1 MPALHTHE
9 IVLRGRLSG
18 RLLGPFLDDFTDD
31 HHEAG
36 VTRLVGTVR
45 DASHLHGLVAYL
57 ASINA
62 ELISIT
68 PVTDPSQIHT
78 SHTPI
83 TTTTNFKEQPMITV
97 SHLTKSYGR
106 RTVVDD
112 LSFELT
118 AGHITGFVG
127 PNGAGKSTT
136 MRMMVGL
143 ARPDGGTA
151 TYRGL
156 NYAELRDPARTVGV
170 VLDARAMHPGR
181 SARNHLRAMAA
192 ISCLP
197 QARVDEVLHLVGLDA
212 AANQRVGGFSLGMRQ
227 RLAIAGALL
236 GNPEVLMLDEPANGL
251 DPDGIRWLRTMLT
264 NFASD
269 GGTVFVSSHFI
280 TELATF
286 AHDLVVVGNGR
297 LITAEPLADTLD
309 RDRSLSLEDILLDL
323 TRDAA
328 RYAAA

>member
-1 MPALHTHE
+1 
-9 IVLRGRLSG
+9 
-18 RLLGPFLDDFTDD
+18 
-31 HHEAG
+31 
-36 VTRLVGTVR
+36 
-45 DASHLHGLVAYL
+45 
-57 ASINA
+57 
-62 ELISIT
+62 
-68 PVTDPSQIHT
+68 
-78 SHTPI
+78 
-83 TTTTNFKEQPMITV
+83 MITV
-97 SHLTKSYGR
+97 SHLTKSYGS

-118 AGHITGFVG
+118 SGRITGFVG

-143 ARPDGGTA
+143 ARPDTGEV
-151 TYRGL
+151 TYRGSQ
-156 NYAELRDPARTVGV
+156 YGDLRDPARTVGV

-192 ISCLP
+192 ISSHAA
-197 QARVDEVLHLVGLDA
+197 ARVDEVLHLVGLDGA
-212 AANQRVGGFSLGMRQ
+212 ADQRVGGFSLGMRQ

-236 GNPEVLMLDEPANGL
+236 GDPEVLILDEPANGL

-264 NFASD
+264 GFAAD

-280 TELATF
+280 AELSAF
-286 AHDLVVVGNGR
+286 AHDLVVVGSGR
-297 LITAEPLADTLD
+297 LITAEPLAVTLD

-323 TRDAA
+323 TRDSA

>member
-1 MPALHTHE
+1 
-9 IVLRGRLSG
+9 
-18 RLLGPFLDDFTDD
+18 
-31 HHEAG
+31 
-36 VTRLVGTVR
+36 
-45 DASHLHGLVAYL
+45 
-57 ASINA
+57 
-62 ELISIT
+62 
-68 PVTDPSQIHT
+68 
-78 SHTPI
+78 
-83 TTTTNFKEQPMITV
+83 MITV

-118 AGHITGFVG
+118 AGRITGFVG

-143 ARPDGGTA
+143 ARPDAGSV
-151 TYRGL
+151 TYRGEQ
-156 NYAELRDPARTVGV
+156 YADLRDPARTIGV

-192 ISCLP
+192 ISSLP
-197 QARVDEVLHLVGLDA
+197 DARVDEVLHLVGLDA
-212 AANQRVGGFSLGMRQ
+212 AADQRVGGFSLGMRQ
-227 RLAIAGALL
+227 RLAIAAALL
-236 GNPEVLMLDEPANGL
+236 GDPEVLMLDEPANGL

-264 NFASD
+264 RFADD

-280 TELATF
+280 AELATF

-297 LITAEPLADTLD
+297 LITAEPLAATLD

-323 TRDAA
+323 TGDAA

>member
-1 MPALHTHE
+1 
-9 IVLRGRLSG
+9 
-18 RLLGPFLDDFTDD
+18 
-31 HHEAG
+31 
-36 VTRLVGTVR
+36 
-45 DASHLHGLVAYL
+45 
-57 ASINA
+57 
-62 ELISIT
+62 
-68 PVTDPSQIHT
+68 
-78 SHTPI
+78 
-83 TTTTNFKEQPMITV
+83 MITV

-112 LSFELT
+112 LSFEL
-118 AGHITGFVG
+118 ASGRITGFVG

-143 ARPDGGTA
+143 ARPDAGGVPDSGA
-151 TYRGL
+151 S
-156 NYAELRDPARTVGV
+156 YAELRDPARTVGV

-192 ISCLP
+192 ISSLP
-197 QARVDEVLHLVGLDA
+197 EARVDEVLHRVGLDGA
-212 AANQRVGGFSLGMRQ
+212 ADQRVGGFSLGMRQ

-236 GNPEVLMLDEPANGL
+236 GDPEVLMLDEPANGL

-264 NFASD
+264 RFADD

-280 TELATF
+280 AELATF

-297 LITAEPLADTLD
+297 LITAEPLTDTLG

-323 TRDAA
+323 TRDSA

>member
-1 MPALHTHE
+1 
-9 IVLRGRLSG
+9 
-18 RLLGPFLDDFTDD
+18 
-31 HHEAG
+31 
-36 VTRLVGTVR
+36 
-45 DASHLHGLVAYL
+45 
-57 ASINA
+57 
-62 ELISIT
+62 
-68 PVTDPSQIHT
+68 
-78 SHTPI
+78 
-83 TTTTNFKEQPMITV
+83 MITV

-112 LSFELT
+112 LSFDLT

-143 ARPDGGTA
+143 ARPHSGSV
-151 TYRGL
+151 TYNGSS
-156 NYAELRDPARTVGV
+156 YSDLRHPARTVGV

-181 SARNHLRAMAA
+181 SARNHLLAMAA
-192 ISCLP
+192 MSSL
-197 QARVDEVLHLVGLDA
+197 AETRVDEVLHLVGLDV

-236 GNPEVLMLDEPANGL
+236 GDPEVLMLDEPANGL

-264 NFASD
+264 SFANE
-269 GGTVFVSSHFI
+269 GRTVFVSSHFI
-280 TELATF
+280 AELATF

-297 LITAEPLADTLD
+297 LITAEPLAQTLE
-309 RDRSLSLEDILLDL
+309 RDRSLSLEDILLEL

-328 RYAAA
+328 SYAAA